1 GGVGRWARLFDRRA
15 ALGIGWRRAE
25 KLTPDGKDLGPLAL
39 PAIIFRFIL
48 AGPQFTL
55 HVDLAAFREVLA
67 TRLSHLAE
75 SHDLMPFRVFLALAV
90 LVSVGLVGGHRK
102 AADRLAAWQI
112 PEFGILSQMTDESYL
127 VQRHPTFLL

>member
-1 GGVGRWARLFDRRA
+1 MPLERHLRVWWWGRFLDRRG

-25 KLTPDGKDLGPLAL
+25 KLNPDGDDLSPLAL

-48 AGPQFTL
+48 AGPQPTL

-75 SHDLMPFRVFLALAV
+75 SHHLMPLRVLLALAL

-102 AADRLAAWQI
+102 ASDRLSGWQI
-112 PEFGILSQMTDESYL
+112 PEFGILSQMTD
-127 VQRHPTFLL
+127 